1 MAVCVKGT
9 VDQMH
14 KVSVSEA
21 AEGVEIEVE
30 ELSTPKINPCR
41 AITAVL
47 VAIRVGGSPFP
58 GQQLTRKP

>member
-1 MAVCVKGT
+1 MKGT

-14 KVSVSEA
+14 KVSVPEA

-58 GQQLTRKP
+58 GQ